1 MDRENILAEKTTAI
15 ETKTDTKPEVN
26 PTRTAEY
33 PQIREAVGRIVREY
47 GEALQKLAKN
57 D

>member
-1 MDRENILAEKTTAI
+1 MDRENILAEKTTTV
-15 ETKTDTKPEVN
+15 ETKLDTKPKVD